1 MAAMGSTVDRVV
13 ETDVLVVGGGG
24 AGSSAAVAARRAQS
38 RVTLVAKGGVGR
50 SGNTIMASA
59 ALGLDGESA
68 YHLGEK
74 KADRAFTKDVLFRMI
89 VKSGFYLSEQ
99 DLVQQFVEA
108 AGERVKELI
117 EIGRR
122 AKQRFMFLPPGSWFT
137 SGRAIGLACRRSLRE
152 TGGIDVIE
160 DVMICELLRWGGKV
174 TGALGVDVYT
184 GKLIA
189 FRAKAV
195 VLCTGGYQPFSFKC
209 TISGTTGDGMAMAY
223 RAGAKLADMEFL
235 QFMPGVLLSPQA
247 HRGSIFPF
255 IWHEAGLAVPEMVN
269 SAGEKII
276 ENIPSELKELAQGG
290 EWAKL
295 ICTYYWGK
303 EIASGK
309 GTPSGGIYLDFSNL
323 SRIKYLKAA
332 LKARVMLRLWYRKKW
347 WYQGEDMSDLNK
359 MAMKGIPWEVGLS
372 SQYSLGGIVVD
383 AQMSTGVPGLFA
395 GGEVTSGVFGANRVG
410 RALTEML
417 VQGYQAGLAAAKYS
431 RQVDDIEI
439 KADQLAAVKERIL
452 QPFERKNG
460 ISPLKIHA
468 AIEDGAD
475 AGFGFVRNKAGLKST
490 LERIEAI
497 RNEDLVQMSVGSQSR
512 AYNYEWIEAI
522 QVENLITCIEAGV
535 RAALM
540 RKESRGYHIRT
551 DRPEVDHINWLE
563 RIVVKNDNGKMSL
576 TSRKP
581 HSTILPF
588 PRSKHK
594 NVMTY
599 VIECEREKGDPTNS
613 HNRRI

>member
-1 MAAMGSTVDRVV
+1 MVDRVV

-38 RVTLVAKGGVGR
+38 KVTLVAKGGLGR

-68 YHLGEK
+68 YRLGEK
-74 KADRAFTKDVLFRMI
+74 KADRAFTKDVLFKMI
-89 VKSGFYLSEQ
+89 VKAGFYLSEQ

-108 AGERVKELI
+108 AGERVKELL
-117 EIGRR
+117 EVGRR

-137 SGRAIGLACRRSLRE
+137 SGKAIGLACRQCLRD

-160 DVMICELLRWGGKV
+160 DVMICELLIREGKV
-174 TGALGVDVYT
+174 TGALGIDVYT
-184 GKLIA
+184 GQLIA

-209 TISGTTGDGMAMAY
+209 TSRGTTGDGMAMAY

-235 QFMPGVLLSPQA
+235 QFMPGVLLSPRA

-255 IWHEAGLAVPEMVN
+255 VWYEAGFAVPEMVN
-269 SAGEKII
+269 NAGEKII
-276 ENIPSELKELAQGG
+276 ENIPSELKTLAQGG

-309 GTPSGGIYLDFSNL
+309 GTPRGGIYLDFSNL
-323 SRIKYLKAA
+323 PKIKYLRAA
-332 LKARVMLRLWYRKKW
+332 LKARVILRLWYGKKW
-347 WYQGEDMSDLNK
+347 WYQGEDMSDLHK
-359 MAMKGIPWEVGLS
+359 MAKEGIPWEVGLS
-372 SQYSLGGIVVD
+372 SQYSLGGVVVD
-383 AQMSTGVPGLFA
+383 TQMSTGVPGLFA
-395 GGEVTSGVFGANRVG
+395 GGEVTSGVFGANRVA

-431 RQVDDIEI
+431 RQVEEIEI
-439 KADQLAAVKERIL
+439 EADQLATVKERIL
-452 QPFERKNG
+452 RPFKG
-460 ISPLKIHA
+460 KKGSSPSKIRA
-468 AIEDGAD
+468 AIEASAD
-475 AGFGFVRNKAGLKST
+475 AGFGFVRDKASLKAT
-490 LERIEAI
+490 LQKIEAI
-497 RNEDLVQMSVGSQSR
+497 RNEDLMQMSVGSQSR

-522 QVENLITCIEAGV
+522 QLENLITCIEAGV

-540 RKESRGYHIRT
+540 RQESRGYHLRT
-551 DRPEVDHINWLE
+551 DCPEVDHVNFLE
-563 RIVVKNDNGKMSL
+563 RIVVKNDNGKLCL

-581 HSTILPF
+581 ISSILPF
-588 PRSKHK
+588 PRGKHM
-594 NVMTY
+594 NIMNY
-599 VIECEREKGDPTNS
+599 VIEFEREEVGPTS
-613 HNRRI
+613 SQNR